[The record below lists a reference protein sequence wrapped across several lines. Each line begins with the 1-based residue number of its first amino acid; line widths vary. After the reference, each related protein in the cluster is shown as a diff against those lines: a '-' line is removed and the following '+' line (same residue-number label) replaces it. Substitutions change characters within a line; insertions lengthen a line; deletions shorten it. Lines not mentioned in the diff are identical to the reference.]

1 MISIVLSRYRKSGIL
16 MLKMNIDF
24 TLVENLKINSDIYI
38 IIYDDLF

>member
-1 MISIVLSRYRKSGIL
+1 